1 MKWILAEICL
11 NPTNR
16 LVAKYLTLQPSVL
29 GWNPLK
35 ILYVHKNLFLNLKM
49 VNQTLAE

>member
-16 LVAKYLTLQPSVL
+16 LVAKYLTLQSSVL
-29 GWNPLK
+29 GRNPLK
-35 ILYVHKNLFLNLKM
+35 ILFVQKHLFLNLKM